1 MILNACIYMLV
12 YIYRCGLIIC
22 DDWWLKT
29 MIDKRIETSA
39 QPQNSKH
46 TATLP
51 ALPALCQLGSYPIWN
66 NRGSVQKWPQES
78 VNFICEKRG
87 FSYLF
92 QSTIPEYPS
101 APLNPPCFA
110 GQFPNSCWFVVFW
123 VLNYPIPIF
132 WWWSPYIIFF
142 IVDHQMFHGSI
153 MFNPYVWWLNYVKS
167 CSITIFLPSL
177 HPG

>member
-1 MILNACIYMLV
+1 MLV

-22 DDWWLKT
+22 YDWWLKT

-101 APLNPPCFA
+101 AHHLLWNQLNPPCFA
-110 GQFPNSCWFVVFW
+110 GQFPNSCCFR
-123 VLNYPIPIF
+123 VLSAELSNPYF
-132 WWWSPYIIFF
+132 LMVKSLYNFFHCWSPN
-142 IVDHQMFHGSI
+142 VSW
-153 MFNPYVWWLNYVKS
+153 FNHVQSLCLMVKL
-167 CSITIFLPSL
+167 C
-177 HPG
+177 